1 MMPAP
6 GAPGIEL
13 PAQLRETTDA
23 SAREAVARLLAAS
36 PCGLVVTDP
45 TCPDNP
51 IVWVNAVFK
60 AVTGYTD
67 ADLLGQNCRLL
78 QRRGGLARRKGQRH
92 VLVDKAAVAR
102 MASATSTEAPA
113 EFSGTVLN
121 FTKVRR
127 DMGGATQK
135 EGVGRAAPRRERQK
149 VTWAGSPATWWLLS
163 FRRPRRR

>member
-78 QRRGGLARRKGQRH
+78 QRRG
-92 VLVDKAAVAR
+92 
-102 MASATSTEAPA
+102 
-113 EFSGTVLN
+113 
-121 FTKVRR
+121 
-127 DMGGATQK
+127 
-135 EGVGRAAPRRERQK
+135 
-149 VTWAGSPATWWLLS
+149 
-163 FRRPRRR
+163 